1 MKQILPTKTP
11 TRLTTEHLLDV
22 NSPCEAS
29 ECQAPSAQAA
39 GHRERRDFCYVAP
52 PTTGLTEGMNAANG
66 EWNGNCQLELNN
78 ESTFCIVEMCRNF
91 ENVLSIKI
99 NTLLHDARIIS
110 YHGHSLRKIHPK
122 RTPEFFTKYNHQID
136 VNFIVEIF
144 RSKKSERNHTLA
156 FVMILPI
163 GSMYT
168 FTINLVVNAG
178 KYTIH
183 GSYGLWLM
191 FTSKIALLGSL
202 ALQNHQARCS
212 PFGCAAKGTAR
223 AKHAE
228 AASNTTCTQHI
239 LPLAAYKAQSMSL
252 TKLLIQAFLMN
263 VFWIL
268 VYSSVSE
275 TNSRDFKAIYFR

>member
-1 MKQILPTKTP
+1 
-11 TRLTTEHLLDV
+11 
-22 NSPCEAS
+22 
-29 ECQAPSAQAA
+29 
-39 GHRERRDFCYVAP
+39 
-52 PTTGLTEGMNAANG
+52 
-66 EWNGNCQLELNN
+66 
-78 ESTFCIVEMCRNF
+78 
-91 ENVLSIKI
+91 
-99 NTLLHDARIIS
+99 
-110 YHGHSLRKIHPK
+110 
-122 RTPEFFTKYNHQID
+122 
-136 VNFIVEIF
+136 
-144 RSKKSERNHTLA
+144 
-156 FVMILPI
+156 MILPI

-252 TKLLIQAFLMN
+252 TKLLIQAFFDECFLN
-263 VFWIL
+263 SCVFFRFRNQFKRFQGYIFPLSQPWIKLYGSISLSRKWYMQMLQLLDFHPKSSQCL
-268 VYSSVSE
+268 VSKWPKMANKQFLLPKLRHGSQSSRNTLGKKHKHPLWEVL
-275 TNSRDFKAIYFR
+275 